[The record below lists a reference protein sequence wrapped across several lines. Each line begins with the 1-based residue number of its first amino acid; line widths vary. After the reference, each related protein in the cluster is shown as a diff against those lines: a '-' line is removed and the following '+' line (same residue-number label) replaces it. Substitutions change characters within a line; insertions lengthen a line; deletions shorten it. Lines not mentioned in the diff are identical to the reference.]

1 MFIFKFVVLTLET
14 DRKVLWTQVCGLA
27 AVQGAIALLWVIYNL
42 YLVSLLESLGFSAT
56 LATILLIVEN
66 LLAMVMEP
74 LMGSLSDRFQQQMG
88 TRFPLVSLGVIL
100 TASLFIGIPAIA
112 LVGLA
117 VAWRWVFLL
126 VVITWALAMTLFRSP
141 AMSLL
146 GRYAFNTQ
154 LPQAA
159 SILTL
164 VGGVAGAM
172 GPLAGGVILGWGPL
186 VAFAIGSAVLLLA
199 AFALQLAKPNE
210 AITDEIE
217 PVVVISAEPSSISWR
232 CLGLVFGAG
241 VGVTFGF
248 RTLITLFKN
257 VVDGQITNANA
268 GLILG
273 CIFVSL
279 ALTAIP
285 AGVLATRLGNRRA
298 MVMGLAG
305 LTLVCV
311 LVSAVQ
317 TSSLA
322 IALALL
328 FGATFSLVSNGTIP
342 FALSMVPTP
351 KAGLGTGIFFSGGA
365 AASSLFSGMVEKLQV
380 LPLGMVAIVGVVG
393 FLLAGICISSAP
405 RHVTIAA
412 S

>member
-1 MFIFKFVVLTLET
+1 
-14 DRKVLWTQVCGLA
+14 
-27 AVQGAIALLWVIYNL
+27 
-42 YLVSLLESLGFSAT
+42 
-56 LATILLIVEN
+56 
-66 LLAMVMEP
+66 
-74 LMGSLSDRFQQQMG
+74 
-88 TRFPLVSLGVIL
+88 
-100 TASLFIGIPAIA
+100 
-112 LVGLA
+112 
-117 VAWRWVFLL
+117 L
-126 VVITWALAMTLFRSP
+126 VVIAWALAMTIFRSP

-172 GPLAGGVILGWGPL
+172 GPLAGNVILSWGPL
-186 VAFAIGSAVLLLA
+186 VAFVVGSAVLLLA
-199 AFALQLAKPNE
+199 ALALQLTKPNE
-210 AITDEIE
+210 AIADEGE
-217 PVVVISAEPSSISWR
+217 QSDVTNAEPTGLSWQ

-248 RTLITLFKN
+248 RTLMMLFSSVLN
-257 VVDGQITNANA
+257 GQVVNANA

-285 AGVLATRLGNRRA
+285 SGALAARLGNRRA
-298 MVMGLAG
+298 MILGLSG

-311 LVSAVQ
+311 LVSVVQ
-317 TSSLA
+317 VSSFA
-322 IALALL
+322 IALALS
-328 FGATFSLVSNGTIP
+328 FGAAFSLVSNGTIP
-342 FALSMVPTP
+342 FALSMVPMP

-365 AASSLFSGMVEKLQV
+365 AASSLFSGVVQQLQA
-380 LPLGMVAIVGVVG
+380 LPLGMVAIAGVVG

-405 RHVTIAA
+405 RRMAIVT
-412 S
+412 SQG